1 MFAGR
6 LEQIT
11 AHVDRMEHDLAD
23 VYELVSRMRQALD
36 AEAEASDTADPD
48 VRLSRDRSVTSAC
61 WNPQRPIQEDSASL

>member
-11 AHVDRMEHDLAD
+11 AHVDRIERDLAD

-36 AEAEASDTADPD
+36 AEAEASDTADLD
-48 VRLSRDRSVTSAC
+48 VRLSRDRGVTSTC
-61 WNPQRPIQEDSASL
+61 WSQDRPIQEDSAGL